1 MSTINILEDNKMT
14 REEFKAQIE
23 QFKERHPKFTSI
35 VQEIPN
41 LDVKQTVRI
50 YLTAGVLQRMLKIH
64 ARNLVEER
72 MMTKK
77 NFPLEDYMTEE
88 EIRTKAAEIKQNH
101 PKFAGVVD
109 GISNLDL
116 KETIKGYTAAEVL
129 QRLLRVHARN
139 LVE

>member
-1 MSTINILEDNKMT
+1 MLEDNKMT
-14 REEFKAQIE
+14 REEIKTKIE
-23 QFKERHPKFTSI
+23 DFKERHPKFTSI
-35 VQEIPN
+35 VQEIPD
-41 LDVKQTVRI
+41 LDAKQTLKA
-50 YLTAGVLQRMLKIH
+50 YLTAGTLQRMFKIH

-72 MMTKK
+72 VTGNK
-77 NFPLEDYMTEE
+77 NSPLEDYMTEE
-88 EIRTKAAEIKQNH
+88 EIKAKATEIKANH
-101 PKFAGVVD
+101 PKFANVVE